1 MKNDIGYEYRVFTNR
16 IFDVESM
23 EVGICTSKNIKEIK
37 PKDKVNGRFFH
48 KYIRKI
54 CNKKYITWLIKII

>member
-48 KYIRKI
+48 
-54 CNKKYITWLIKII
+54 NSVL